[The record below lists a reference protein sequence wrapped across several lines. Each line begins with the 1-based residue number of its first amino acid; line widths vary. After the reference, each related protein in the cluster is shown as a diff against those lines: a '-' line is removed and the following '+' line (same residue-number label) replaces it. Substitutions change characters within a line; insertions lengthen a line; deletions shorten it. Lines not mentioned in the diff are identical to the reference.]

1 MVVSFDVK
9 GRTVKRHDGVL
20 GTCRP
25 FSLLN
30 IFTKRVLLFDF
41 LYAVRVFFGR
51 ILWVNVVTM

>member
-41 LYAVRVFFGR
+41 LYAVRVFFFGF
-51 ILWVNVVTM
+51 VG